1 MVSLHV
7 IFKLSILSLV
17 SLVSLT
23 SLVAALEYNQLIDWN
38 EYLARFPHIQ
48 INENS
53 KEHFIKNV
61 KYIIEHN
68 SENRSYK
75 LGITQ
80 FLHLSDDEWRGR
92 FTNITRDES
101 QGEIFESV
109 SLNLRGTP
117 TSWDWRTAGVTT
129 PVKDQ
134 KVFGC
139 CYEFSATET
148 IETAYA
154 IKTGKLLTLST
165 QQGVD
170 CSKLNHGVNGG
181 LPDYSYMYAEKVEK
195 CLDSD
200 YPYVGAPSSCHS
212 CTGAVPKLKSYVD
225 VKSGDENAMLQ
236 AVLIT
241 SLAVGIKADDKQFQM
256 YKSGVLDYDCD
267 NSDKAIDHAVV
278 VEGYG
283 TENGKDYWLVR
294 NSWSQEWGLDGYVK
308 MVRGKCMCGIC
319 KMASYPVF

>member
-7 IFKLSILSLV
+7 IFKLSILSLA
-17 SLVSLT
+17 

-92 FTNITRDES
+92 FTNITRDEP

-117 TSWDWRTAGVTT
+117 SSWDWRTAGVTT

-134 KVFGC
+134 GRAGSCFQHA
-139 CYEFSATET
+139 ATET

-154 IKTGKLLTLST
+154 IKTGKLLVLSV

-181 LPDYSYMYAEKVEK
+181 LPDYSYMYAEKVEQ
-195 CLDSD
+195 CLESD
-200 YPYVGAPSSCHS
+200 YPYTSGTTGKATECHS
-212 CTGAVPKLKSYVD
+212 CQGAVPKLKSYVD
-225 VKSGDENAMLQ
+225 IKSGDENAMLQ

-294 NSWSQEWGLDGYVK
+294 NSWGSWGLDGYVK